1 MAADPG
7 PWRRVRTVAG
17 GIRWRVT
24 LAAVAVVGV
33 GLLAGAVGM
42 ITMLHR
48 ANDAHVRSAA
58 RLRAREIAA
67 VLQSGEAP
75 GALAVE
81 DDEEVLIQ
89 VLDRSGAVVASSP
102 NMAGRPPVA
111 DVRPGRAKRIEET
124 AIENEPSIVVAEA
137 ARGPAGVFTVL
148 VARTAVD
155 ESTDDVAGL
164 LKIGVPALLV
174 LVGVTTWR
182 AVGRAL
188 LPTLGRLEESQA
200 RQRRFVADASHELRS
215 PLAVIRQH
223 AEVALAHPDRTDTAR
238 LASTVLAEDT
248 RMQRLVEDL
257 LLLARTDDA
266 TSTVSRR
273 PVDLDDVVFEVAA
286 GLRQSSPL
294 RVDTTAVSAG
304 RVAGDQGQLQRMV
317 QNLAENAARHARETI
332 GFVLREEPSGTTR
345 LWVDDDGTG
354 VAEADRQRI
363 FERFVR
369 LDGARAR
376 DAGGSGLGLAI
387 VAEIVAAH
395 AGSVTVGTSPLGGAR
410 FEVVLPSHA

>member
-1 MAADPG
+1 MAADPR
-7 PWRRVRTVAG
+7 PRRRLRAVAG

-33 GLLAGAVGM
+33 GLLAGAAGM
-42 ITMLHR
+42 ITLLRR
-48 ANDAHVRSAA
+48 ANDDHVRAAA
-58 RLRAREIAA
+58 RLRALEIAA
-67 VLQSGEAP
+67 VLQAGEVP
-75 GALAVE
+75 GALTVE

-111 DVRPGRAKRIEET
+111 DVRPGKAKRIDET
-124 AIENEPSIVVAEA
+124 PIENEPSIVVAEA

-164 LKIGVPALLV
+164 LKIGLPLLLA

-188 LPTLGRLEESQA
+188 IPTLGRLEESQA

-215 PLAVIRQH
+215 PLAIIRQH
-223 AEVALAHPDRTDTAR
+223 AEVALAHPDRTDTAK

-257 LLLARTDDA
+257 LLLARADEGTTA
-266 TSTVSRR
+266 VRR
-273 PVDLDDVVFEVAA
+273 QPVDLDDVVFEVAA
-286 GLRQSSPL
+286 DLRRSSPL

-317 QNLAENAARHARETI
+317 QNLADNAARHARATI
-332 GFVLREEPSGTTR
+332 GFVLREDASGRTQ
-345 LWVDDDGTG
+345 LCVEDDGPG
-354 VAEADRQRI
+354 IAEADRQRI

-395 AGSVTVGTSPLGGAR
+395 GGTVTVGQSPLGGAR
-410 FEVVLPSHA
+410 FEVVLPTSA